1 MTGTPE
7 ARSRRS
13 RRLLVVVA
21 VGLLA
26 VALVVDPIARQSLAG
41 ARGVDLGVLQLKL
54 AYNTGVAFSMGDQ
67 LPTPVLLTVTGLI
80 TAGIAGYAWRVAPTS
95 SWPTIVGLG
104 AIFAGAAAN
113 VIDRTLDGKVTD
125 YLHTGWF
132 PTFNLADTFL
142 TCGVALL
149 LVATLFVESGS
160 AESKESAS

>member
-7 ARSRRS
+7 SRTRRA
-13 RRLLVVVA
+13 RRLLLVVA
-21 VGLLA
+21 AGLLA
-26 VALVVDPIARQSLAG
+26 VALVVDPIARHTLTDGRSI
-41 ARGVDLGVLQLKL
+41 DLGVLQLRL
-54 AYNTGVAFSMGDQ
+54 TYNTGVAFSMGNQ

-80 TAGIAGYAWRVAPTS
+80 TAAVGVYAWRTAPAST
-95 SWPTIVGLG
+95 WPTIVGLA

-142 TCGVALL
+142 TCGVILL
-149 LVATLFVESGS
+149 LISLFTEARTEST
-160 AESKESAS
+160 KETAP

>member
-1 MTGTPE
+1 MTAAPVS
-7 ARSRRS
+7 RSRRS

-21 VGLLA
+21 AGLVA
-26 VALVVDPIARQSLAG
+26 VALVVDPVAQHTLTG
-41 ARGVDLGVLQLKL
+41 ARSIDLGVLQLRL
-54 AYNTGVAFSMGDQ
+54 AYNTGVAFSMGNQ
-67 LPTPVLLTVTGLI
+67 LPAPVLLTVTGLI
-80 TAGIAGYAWRVAPTS
+80 TAAVAVYAWRAAPTS

-142 TCGVALL
+142 TCGVILL
-149 LVATLFVESGS
+149 LAALFVESRS
-160 AESKESAS
+160 ADSKETAS